1 MPLLHDI
8 TQFLRVA
15 LVNLIDEQE
24 HRYSHLLYLFEEVD
38 VLLRI
43 LDDIGDIKQD
53 IGISQCTLRESEHH
67 LLHLVVWLQDARGI
81 RKHDLHI
88 IGIHDTHDT
97 MTSGLRLEGSDADT
111 LAHQLIHQRTLTH
124 IRVTHDIYKTC
135 FMHTIKI
142 DFKLKKR
149 ILAYSLYYR

>member
-1 MPLLHDI
+1 MPLLYNV
-8 TQFLRVA
+8 TQFLWVA
-15 LVNLIDEQE
+15 LVNFVDEQE
-24 HRYSHLLYLFEEVD
+24 HRNLHFLDLFQEVD

-43 LDDIGDIKQD
+43 LYHIGHIKQHV
-53 IGISQCTLRESEHH
+53 GIRQRTLREGEHH

-124 IRVTHDIYKTC
+124 IRITHDINETC
-135 FMHTIKI
+135 FMHTVKI
-142 DFKLKKR
+142 DFKLNV
-149 ILAYSLYYR
+149 